1 MNHLALI
8 TIDRL
13 LAVAVLLLACY
24 ALTGAADDTSPAIIT
39 VRTDGSVSTVE
50 MQAGNGIYPIAN
62 SVEYETPLDGI
73 GQVVIV
79 RVRIVPEFET
89 QVYLPWMS
97 R

>member
-1 MNHLALI
+1 MS
-8 TIDRL
+8 RL

-62 SVEYETPLDGI
+62 SVEYEQPLDGI
-73 GQVVIV
+73 GQVVIIRV
-79 RVRIVPEFET
+79 RVVPEFEHRT
-89 QVYLPWMS
+89 YLPMVN
-97 R
+97 RGN